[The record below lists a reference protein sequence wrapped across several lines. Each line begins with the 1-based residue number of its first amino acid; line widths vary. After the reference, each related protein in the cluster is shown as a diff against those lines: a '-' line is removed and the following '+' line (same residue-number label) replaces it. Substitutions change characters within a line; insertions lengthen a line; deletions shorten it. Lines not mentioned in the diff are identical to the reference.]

1 MTTTMSLRN
10 LALAMGLSA
19 VFAAVGYGVGASR
32 PKAAGPASGGGPS
45 VVTFEG
51 GGVTAEELRVAIEE
65 QGPLLRASH
74 AQPEA
79 LRRLALELARQ
90 KLVERDAEAKG
101 YDRTPEIVRER
112 RRALVALYLKKELEE
127 RQASGT
133 FSEGELQGWLDQHR
147 SEFAHP
153 ERARIAD
160 LLLAAPPSGKERERK
175 RAEAEALLRD
185 LRRRAPHDVYAFAT
199 AARGRSDDAAT
210 RAAGGEL
217 PLATREELEARVGR
231 EVAEAAFALRARNE
245 LVGRPIETA
254 AGFHLVQLVARAE
267 ATGADLASL
276 RPLVRTRL
284 AAERRAQAEAA
295 LYAGLEARGRLQ
307 VDDAALGAVTLAP
320 AKTASR

>member
-32 PKAAGPASGGGPS
+32 PKVAGPASGGGPS

-51 GGVTAEELRVAIEE
+51 GGVTAEELRAAIEE

-101 YDRTPEIVRER
+101 YDRAPEIVRER
-112 RRALVALYLKKELEE
+112 RRALVALYLKRELEE
-127 RQASGT
+127 QQAGRT

-160 LLLAAPPSGKERERK
+160 LFLAAPPPGKERERK

-210 RAAGGEL
+210 RASGRELPPRPARRACGGDGRGPRVAAAPGPHPPRRGTPRASRGCAVRRAGG
-217 PLATREELEARVGR
+217 ARPSPGR
-231 EVAEAAFALRARNE
+231 RRGARRGDPGAGEDRFEVAA
-245 LVGRPIETA
+245 
-254 AGFHLVQLVARAE
+254 
-267 ATGADLASL
+267 
-276 RPLVRTRL
+276 
-284 AAERRAQAEAA
+284 
-295 LYAGLEARGRLQ
+295 
-307 VDDAALGAVTLAP
+307 AP
-320 AKTASR
+320 ARDHDGAHRCDPCRAGGLSWLAVG